1 MWLITKKILNAIDLM
16 VGHTVSFFMSL
27 FIIFVT
33 VLLWFVSLYFLFY
46 LPFDGNLSLN
56 ELDNLELLGFFL
68 FIVVLRRF
76 FVRSG
81 SVGESFSE
89 IVTRYV
95 VISAGAAAFYLTVSC
110 LILVLISK
118 KEQLSVSDFQK
129 DDIYLV
135 FFVVYLVALYAL
147 TPLPKLAWISKDA
160 KNSDSVDGQEAEPA
174 PEAPIEEKTDF
185 FTDSTGNTRAD
196 SMNTDNKQ

>member
-1 MWLITKKILNAIDLM
+1 M
-16 VGHTVSFFMSL
+16 VGHTASFFMSL

-68 FIVVLRRF
+68 FVVVLRRF

-95 VISAGAAAFYLTVSC
+95 VISAGAAAFFLTVSC
-110 LILVLISK
+110 LLLVLVSK

-147 TPLPKLAWISKDA
+147 TPLPKIAWIQAIKDDY
-160 KNSDSVDGQEAEPA
+160 NAEMKKV
-174 PEAPIEEKTDF
+174 EEKEKLKAAEDQVDF
-185 FTDSTGNTRAD
+185 FTDSEGNTRAE

>member
-33 VLLWFVSLYFLFY
+33 VLLCLVSLYFLFY

-68 FIVVLRRF
+68 FVIVLRRF

-95 VISAGAAAFYLTVSC
+95 VISAGAAAFFLTVSC
-110 LILVLISK
+110 LLLVLASK

-147 TPLPKLAWISKDA
+147 TPLPKLGWIPKDA
-160 KNSDSVDGQEAEPA
+160 KKHDSAKVQETEPA
-174 PEAPIEEKTDF
+174 TADSTEDKTDF

-196 SMNTDNKQ
+196 SIYADNKK

>member
-1 MWLITKKILNAIDLM
+1 M
-16 VGHTVSFFMSL
+16 
-27 FIIFVT
+27 
-33 VLLWFVSLYFLFY
+33 
-46 LPFDGNLSLN
+46 N

-110 LILVLISK
+110 LFLVFFFK
-118 KEQLSVSDFQK
+118 KEQLGVSDYQENDF
-129 DDIYLV
+129 YLI

-147 TPLPKLAWISKDA
+147 TPLPKIEWIQAIKDDY
-160 KNSDSVDGQEAEPA
+160 NAEMKKA
-174 PEAPIEEKTDF
+174 EEKEKLKSAEEQVDF
-185 FTDSTGNTRAD
+185 FTDSEGNTHTD
-196 SMNTDNKQ
+196 SMNTDKQ

>member
-1 MWLITKKILNAIDLM
+1 MWLITKKILNVIDLM

-27 FIIFVT
+27 LIIFFT
-33 VLLWFVSLYFLFY
+33 VLLCFVSLYFLFY
-46 LPFDGNLSLN
+46 LPFDESLSLN

-81 SVGESFSE
+81 SVDKSFSE
-89 IVTRYV
+89 IVTSYV
-95 VISAGAAAFYLTVSC
+95 VISAGAAAFFLTVSC
-110 LILVLISK
+110 LLLVLASK

-147 TPLPKLAWISKDA
+147 TPLPKIGVIQAFKDDF
-160 KNSDSVDGQEAEPA
+160 KAEMKKA
-174 PEAPIEEKTDF
+174 EEKEKLKPTVKQADF
-185 FTDSTGNTRAD
+185 FTDSAGNTRAE
-196 SMNTDNKQ
+196 SMNADNKQ

>member
-1 MWLITKKILNAIDLM
+1 MWLITKKILNVIDLM

-81 SVGESFSE
+81 SVDKSFSE
-89 IVTRYV
+89 IVTSYV
-95 VISAGAAAFYLTVSC
+95 VISAGAAAFFLTVSC

-147 TPLPKLAWISKDA
+147 TPLPKIAWISQDA
-160 KNSDSVDGQEAEPA
+160 KKSDSVDHQVAEPA

-185 FTDSTGNTRAD
+185 FTDRTGNTRAD

>member
-1 MWLITKKILNAIDLM
+1 MWLITKKILNVIDLM
-16 VGHTVSFFMSL
+16 VGHTVFFVMSL
-27 FIIFVT
+27 FICFFT
-33 VLLWFVSLYFLFY
+33 VILCFVSFYFFFY

-68 FIVVLRRF
+68 FVIVLRRF

-81 SVGESFSE
+81 SVDKSFSE
-89 IVTRYV
+89 IVTSYV
-95 VISAGAAAFYLTVSC
+95 VISAGAAAFFLTVSC
-110 LILVLISK
+110 LLLVLASK

-147 TPLPKLAWISKDA
+147 TPLPKLGLMSKDV
-160 KNSDSVDGQEAEPA
+160 KKPDPVDDQEAEPA
-174 PEAPIEEKTDF
+174 SKDPTENKADF
-185 FTDSTGNTRAD
+185 FTDSTGNTRAE

>member
-1 MWLITKKILNAIDLM
+1 MWAISKKILNLIDLM

-46 LPFDGNLSLN
+46 LPFDGSLSLN

-68 FIVVLRRF
+68 FVIVLRRF

-89 IVTRYV
+89 IVTRYF
-95 VISAGAAAFYLTVSC
+95 VISAGAAAFYLTVAC
-110 LILVLISK
+110 LLLVFDFK

-129 DDIYLV
+129 DDFYLV
-135 FFVVYLVALYAL
+135 FYIVYLVALYAL
-147 TPLPKLAWISKDA
+147 TPLPKIAWVSRDDKKHDSA
-160 KNSDSVDGQEAEPA
+160 KVQETEPASEDSV
-174 PEAPIEEKTDF
+174 EEKADF